1 MNVVGAIG
9 TSGRTNV
16 DARGGIIDE
25 DLELG
30 IWIGADDGW
39 HIPAEDPTTR
49 QRRLGKAPVFETS
62 VRVPGGNVV
71 QFAFGVATSAGRGA
85 TVVDIENQ
93 SPAPCS
99 LAFVVRLLR
108 PASVTLDGAVLRVDG
123 QPSVTL
129 ARPARL
135 WTGAERVR
143 EIVVTGGVQA
153 GGVADWRAPGEVA
166 LLVPLPHRTQMRVV
180 VGDEQLDPASL
191 PDADGVARGWDLQ
204 LDRGLRTDLPDP
216 WQEKI
221 DAARADLLL
230 APPSANAIV
239 ALEDWGFDTEA
250 AAAWAASGFRQRRR
264 ARRRRRV
271 PDALTTA
278 RTFDHAADPAGYLAV
293 MRQVLVDET
302 DGEVMLLSDFPTEW
316 LGQNLAVHDL
326 PLRAG
331 LLSFAIRW
339 HAARPALLWDAP
351 DGVVLRTP
359 ALDPS
364 WSAAG
369 GAGDTLLAEPPAP
382 LLAMGTT
389 ARVEG
394 ERIDDPGSFG

>member
-1 MNVVGAIG
+1 M
-9 TSGRTNV
+9 
-16 DARGGIIDE
+16 
-25 DLELG
+25 
-30 IWIGADDGW
+30 
-39 HIPAEDPTTR
+39 
-49 QRRLGKAPVFETS
+49 
-62 VRVPGGNVV
+62 
-71 QFAFGVATSAGRGA
+71 
-85 TVVDIENQ
+85 
-93 SPAPCS
+93 
-99 LAFVVRLLR
+99 
-108 PASVTLDGAVLRVDG
+108 
-123 QPSVTL
+123 
-129 ARPARL
+129 
-135 WTGAERVR
+135 
-143 EIVVTGGVQA
+143 VTGGVQA

-191 PDADGVARGWDLQ
+191 PDAEAVARGWDLQ

-351 DGVVLRTP
+351 DGVVLRAP
-359 ALDPS
+359 ALDAS

-369 GAGDTLLAEPPAP
+369 GAGDTLLAEPPAAAP
-382 LLAMGTT
+382 CDGNDRTRRKANASTIPDRSGNRRCRVTPTTSSRRACTTPMPTMPRCGWNCSGSSATMSVPRCPEIVQAEEEDRLLSMA
-389 ARVEG
+389 ALRSIRVVG
-394 ERIDDPGSFG
+394 PRRRSPRPRSGPV